1 MVLLTHSDSAEKVAF
16 RRKFFAW
23 HLSAERRERRFYR
36 VQFHVLTENGRE
48 MLRFYF
54 DTYGLQEVSH
64 CRNARSNVLNT

>member
-36 VQFHVLTENGRE
+36 VQFHVLTENG
-48 MLRFYF
+48 MLDSFP
-54 DTYGLQEVSH
+54 LNAKH
-64 CRNARSNVLNT
+64 CLTAGV